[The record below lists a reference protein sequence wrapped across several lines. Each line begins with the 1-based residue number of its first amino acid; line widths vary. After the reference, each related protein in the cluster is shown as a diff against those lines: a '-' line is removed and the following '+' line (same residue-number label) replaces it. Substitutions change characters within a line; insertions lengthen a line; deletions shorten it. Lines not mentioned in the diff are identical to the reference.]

1 MGPRA
6 TRRSCACCSAT
17 PAAPPSSE
25 LGRNQ
30 LAASLPSPALCFLS
44 LVSVQA
50 GGQTGDPLLGSALW
64 EASGEAN
71 PARKGLSKTAFRTH
85 GP

>member
-50 GGQTGDPLLGSALW
+50 GGQTGDPFW
-64 EASGEAN
+64 
-71 PARKGLSKTAFRTH
+71 GLHCGRPLEKRTLQ
-85 GP
+85 GRG